1 MHEDLMNTR
10 PDEALRA
17 ALSSAD
23 ASTRLQAALSAGT
36 YPNDGYVDVLVD
48 RCAVEADFFVRD
60 MLTWALTR
68 HPADLT
74 VPRLTRETTSAVPQA
89 RSQAFHSLSKV
100 GDPRGWAA
108 VTESAI
114 QDADESV
121 ARAAWR
127 AGVILVPVG
136 QEGEAAT
143 MLSTQLGRGDR
154 DVQLSLARALAELGG
169 HAVPVLR
176 AARIHPSAVVR
187 AHALAIERLIDDP
200 DDYFDE
206 AIFEA
211 MRIVTRQGEPDGEPE
226 GTPDSTLDSQRDP
239 HPEGTE

>member
-23 ASTRLQAALSAGT
+23 ASVRLQAALSAGT
-36 YPNDGYVDVLVD
+36 YPNDDYVDVLVD

-74 VPRLTRETTSAVPQA
+74 VPRLIVETTSAVPQA

-108 VTESAI
+108 VTETAI

-136 QEGEAAT
+136 QEGEVAT

-154 DVQLSLARALAELGG
+154 DVQLSLARALAELGD
-169 HAVPVLR
+169 HAVPALR
-176 AARIHPSAVVR
+176 AARIHPSAGIR
-187 AHALAIERLIDDP
+187 AHALAIERLIEDP

-211 MRIVTRQGEPDGEPE
+211 MRIVTRPGEPDGQ
-226 GTPDSTLDSQRDP
+226 PDPPHDP
-239 HPEGTE
+239 GAEGTE

>member
-1 MHEDLMNTR
+1 MNTR
-10 PDEALRA
+10 PDEALRV

-23 ASTRLQAALSAGT
+23 ASIRLQAALSAGT
-36 YPNDGYVDVLVD
+36 YPKDDYVDVLVD

-68 HPADLT
+68 HPVDLT
-74 VPRLTRETTSAVPQA
+74 VPRLIVETISAVPQA

-108 VTESAI
+108 ITENAI
-114 QDADESV
+114 QDADESA

-136 QEGEAAT
+136 REAEVAT

-154 DVQLSLARALAELGG
+154 DVQLSLARALAELGD

-176 AARIHPSAVVR
+176 AARIHPSAGAR
-187 AHALAIERLIDDP
+187 AHALAIERLIEDP

-206 AIFEA
+206 AIFDA
-211 MRIVTRQGEPDGEPE
+211 MRVVTRPEERGGEHDPPHDP
-226 GTPDSTLDSQRDP
+226 TRDP
-239 HPEGTE
+239 DAENPE

>member
-1 MHEDLMNTR
+1 MNTR
-10 PDEALRA
+10 PDEALRS
-17 ALSSAD
+17 ALNSAN
-23 ASTRLQAALSAGT
+23 ASARLQAALSAGT
-36 YPNDGYVDVLVD
+36 YPRGDYVDVLVE

-74 VPRLTRETTSAVPQA
+74 VPRLTGETTSAVPQA

-108 VTESAI
+108 VTEAAI

-136 QEGEAAT
+136 QEREVAT

-154 DVQLSLARALAELGG
+154 DVQLSLARALAELGDD
-169 HAVPVLR
+169 AVPALR

-187 AHALAIERLIDDP
+187 GHALAIERLIEDP
-200 DDYFDE
+200 DEYFDE

-211 MRIVTRQGEPDGEPE
+211 MRIVARPDESENSPDPTRAPDVA
-226 GTPDSTLDSQRDP
+226 
-239 HPEGTE
+239 GTE

>member
-1 MHEDLMNTR
+1 MTSHPGD
-10 PDEALRA
+10 ALRA
-17 ALSSAD
+17 ALHAAD

-36 YPNDGYVDVLVD
+36 YPRADYVDSLVE
-48 RCAVEADFFVRD
+48 RCAAEDDFFVRD

-74 VPRLTRETTSAVPQA
+74 VPRLIAETASDLPQA
-89 RSQAFHSLSKV
+89 RSQALHTLSKV

-108 VTESAI
+108 VTEAVI

-136 QEGEAAT
+136 SEYELARV
-143 MLSTQLGRGDR
+143 LSTQLARGDR
-154 DVQLSLARALAELGG
+154 DVLLSLARALAELGEYARPALG
-169 HAVPVLR
+169 TARSHASPE
-176 AARIHPSAVVR
+176 VR
-187 AHALAIERLIDDP
+187 AHALAIERLIEDP
-200 DDYFDE
+200 DDYFDS

-211 MRIVTRQGEPDGEPE
+211 LRVV
-226 GTPDSTLDSQRDP
+226 LDSD
-239 HPEGTE
+239 